1 MAKNYSYHDCI
12 NNCGRKT
19 NNSSGKCFECRKEVC
34 KKCGKKFAR
43 KINYYKE
50 LCYKCINYRSALHR
64 SENMFYG
71 L

>member
-1 MAKNYSYHDCI
+1 MRNYSYHDCI

-19 NNSSGKCFECRKEVC
+19 NNSSGKCIDCRKEVC

-50 LCYKCINYRSALHR
+50 NCYLCQRYTKISATGIEDNYAI
-64 SENMFYG
+64 
-71 L
+71 